1 MRGALEWVHG
11 WGKEALHTA
20 ELHISVSPRAF
31 SPSQLSAPPL
41 SEAPSFGFKL
51 SSPGLVHSSQ
61 VQCLGGPPLQ
71 SPCSLLKLVEGK
83 DPPENATRAFEH
95 EEHNV
100 SVDDGGADV
109 TLTCC

>member
-41 SEAPSFGFKL
+41 SEAPSFGFQL

-83 DPPENATRAFEH
+83 DPPKNATRAFEH

-100 SVDDGGADV
+100 SVDDGGVDV
-109 TLTCC
+109 TLTCR